1 MNVVFDQVARA
12 FSARKSAAAA
22 ADGPEVRLAVMV
34 GDKTPPDLAAA
45 VREALVPQ
53 TANARLYIAGFG
65 DAQALPSVN
74 GLSDAAVVTAGP
86 HAALAGELYRSYRAA
101 GVPCCVVLS
110 NREGA
115 AACARCGVEAAD
127 VLACGPADV
136 ESLLG
141 SWLVSALPDLSA
153 ALGAC
158 FPCCRRAQARTVVL
172 EATRNNALVGALAFL
187 KEADMPV
194 MMATEIA
201 MVYKMAQ
208 TYDLPLDAGRF
219 KEIAAVVASSF
230 GLRGVARLA
239 VKVFPLPSFLV
250 KSVVAGAGTFA
261 VGKALMA
268 YYDSLS
274 ALPSPVAV
282 QTQPQ
287 GEPQADPVQA
297 V

>member
-34 GDKTPPDLAAA
+34 DDRTPPDLAAA

-65 DAQALPSVN
+65 AAQALPPVN
-74 GLSDAAVVTAGP
+74 GLSDAAVVVAGSD
-86 HAALAGELYRSYRAA
+86 AALAGELYRCYRAA
-101 GVPCCVVLS
+101 GVPCCVMVS
-110 NREGA
+110 GREA
-115 AACARCGVEAAD
+115 SSACTGCGVEAAD
-127 VLACGPADV
+127 VLACGSADV

-141 SWLVSALPDLSA
+141 SWLVAALPDLSA

-158 FPCCRRAQARTVVL
+158 FPCCRHAQARTVVL

-208 TYDLPLDAGRF
+208 TYDLPLDAGRL

-239 VKVFPLPSFLV
+239 VRALPLPSFLV
-250 KSVVAGAGTFA
+250 KSAVAGAGTFA

-268 YYDSLS
+268 YYDSL
-274 ALPSPVAV
+274 AAPPSPVAV
-282 QTQPQ
+282 QEQLQ
-287 GEPQADPVQA
+287 GESQADPLQA